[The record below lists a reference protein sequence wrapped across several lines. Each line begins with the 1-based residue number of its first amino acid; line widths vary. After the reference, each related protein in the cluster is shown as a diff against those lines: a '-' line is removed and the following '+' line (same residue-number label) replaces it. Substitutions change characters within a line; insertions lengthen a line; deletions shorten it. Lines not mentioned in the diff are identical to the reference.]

1 MHINTCVYTP
11 PPDSVSYSYGASQHY
26 MQSYV
31 GLANDY
37 YSKLRE
43 DGWAEA
49 SPSTVHEEPPWPAAQ
64 ADEKRDVYIDIAVLC
79 ALLGFFCGWYPPLR
93 GAFWVVGIF
102 ASPAACF
109 WMAFSLVFLWSF
121 AIIRAGV
128 GVLVACLGFARC
140 DSSSGATFSDERALV
155 VIAGLSM
162 CPFLPAFFT
171 LCFVWVKA
179 LALGFDFMLAYLYA
193 VVRTMQRAA
202 CPQCCTPHNSASLY
216 RRSLVR
222 DHIMAPRR
230 SALPRLS
237 ASP

>member
-1 MHINTCVYTP
+1 MAR
-11 PPDSVSYSYGASQHY
+11 GQHY

-49 SPSTVHEEPPWPAAQ
+49 SPSTVHEEPSWPAAQ
-64 ADEKRDVYIDIAVLC
+64 ADDKRDVYIDIAKLC

-102 ASPAACF
+102 ANRTVCF
-109 WMAFSLVFLWSF
+109 WMAFALVFSWSF
-121 AIIRAGV
+121 AIVRAGV
-128 GVLVACLGFARC
+128 GVFVAYLGLYARLE
-140 DSSSGATFSDERALV
+140 SDARALV

-162 CPFLPAFFT
+162 CPFLPGFFT